1 VGDCHYLEGNVRA
14 ERRVAYLKGLL
25 DKIGLG
31 SDRLEM
37 HFVSSAMGREFAQ
50 LTSGMTERM
59 RELGPSPLRERE
71 RDQ

>member
-1 VGDCHYLEGNVRA
+1 
-14 ERRVAYLKGLL
+14 VAYTKELL
-25 DKIGLG
+25 DQIGLG
-31 SDRLEM
+31 ADRLEM

-71 RDQ
+71 RDR